1 MFKLIIGL
9 GNPGPD
15 YRHTYHNAGALFAD
29 YLIGDAG
36 SRPPAPYEIEA
47 RCGPVCRAST
57 GRPSRFHPGP
67 AEAMRRAGMKNP
79 PAIAYGLGHWWTGTK
94 LFEYAR
100 LPGNIILIKPLIFM
114 NDSGAAVRSA
124 LKYFKIRAEE
134 LLLAHDDSDIS
145 LGKYKL
151 SFGRGAGGHKGVESA
166 IRALGGKNFWR
177 LRFGIR
183 TVARN
188 KTTRTAQKAG
198 DFVLKNISE
207 ASLKKLYSAFADANA
222 NVIENDTLPPPMG
235 VKEVSGN

>member
-36 SRPPAPYEIEA
+36 SRPPTPYEIKA
-47 RCGPVCRAST
+47 RYG
-57 GRPSRFHPGP
+57 PSRFHPGS